1 MEQDKT
7 QPSQANPN
15 TGLTKEQVA
24 QRAEAGQVNVAVEAP
39 TKTVSQIILTN
50 TFTYF
55 NFVFALLALLLILVG
70 SFRELTFLPIII
82 ANTLIGIIQEIRSK
96 KCLINCRYSMRRKR
110 ASCAT
115 EKKQSSIP
123 SS

>member
-82 ANTLIGIIQEIRSK
+82 ANTLIGII
-96 KCLINCRYSMRRKR
+96 RKS
-110 ASCAT
+110 AQKSA
-115 EKKQSSIP
+115 
-123 SS
+123 